1 MGCGDTPPFEGPRA
15 MTRSC
20 FVFAV
25 AGARHVA
32 AVDVAL
38 DYLKRVTRHDIVVVQ
53 ARSQRR
59 AAHDQ
64 VITVEIPAELD
75 EHQASIDLKTN
86 LLTHVRGLA
95 DRFCYL
101 DSDVIATDAGVDRV
115 FDHRE
120 VPVAFAADHAD
131 IDAFSTWAVDCGCK
145 APRCNH
151 LREALLCAFGVD
163 VRDCSWRLWNG
174 GVFVFDESA
183 AEFFSTWNAMCRQIR
198 RDPYWRTRDQG
209 TLAGA
214 AWKLGLQGA
223 PVLPAE
229 FNFIVD
235 CMRGVARADRASLA
249 PSQSFVR
256 TDYDLA
262 GANAPHFIHF
272 VNGGVGRRGWR
283 NWDDVERLIALK
295 QVA

>member
-1 MGCGDTPPFEGPRA
+1 LTK
-15 MTRSC
+15 SC
-20 FVFAV
+20 FAFAV

-32 AVDVAL
+32 AVDIAL
-38 DYLKRVTRHDIVVVQ
+38 GYLKRVTRHEIVVVQ

-64 VITVEIPAELD
+64 IVSVEVPAALSD
-75 EHQASIDLKTN
+75 HQASIELKTN
-86 LLTHVRGLA
+86 LLAHVRGLA
-95 DRFCYL
+95 DEFCYL
-101 DSDVIATDAGVDRV
+101 DSDVIAIDEGVDRV
-115 FDHRE
+115 FDHSAG
-120 VPVAFAADHAD
+120 PVAFAADHAD
-131 IDAFSTWAVDCGCK
+131 IDAFSGWAVDCGCQ

-151 LREALLCAFGVD
+151 LREALLCTFGID

-174 GVFVFDESA
+174 GVFVFDDSA
-183 AEFFSTWNAMCRQIR
+183 SEFFSTWNAMSRQIM

-214 AWKLGLQGA
+214 AWKLGVQDA
-223 PVLPAE
+223 PVLPDK

-235 CMRGVARADRASLA
+235 CMRGVARSDRASLA
-249 PSQSFVR
+249 PSDSFVR
-256 TDYDLA
+256 TDYELE
-262 GANAPHFIHF
+262 GEGAPHFIHF

-283 NWDDVERLIALK
+283 NWDDVERRIALK